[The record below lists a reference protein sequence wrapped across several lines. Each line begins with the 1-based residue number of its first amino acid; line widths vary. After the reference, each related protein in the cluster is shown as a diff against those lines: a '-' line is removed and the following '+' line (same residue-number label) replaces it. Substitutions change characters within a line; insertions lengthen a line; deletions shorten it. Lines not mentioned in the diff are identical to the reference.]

1 MSLNLNDLEA
11 MLRGLMHG
19 EFSSLSISFN
29 DQHACNYMTAQEWS
43 ETGLDAESYRRT
55 GWVSYDERDKA
66 LQDNSVWE
74 AHWYPHAPTGFHV
87 LRASSLTALC
97 AALTDI
103 SRKQKVGIPT
113 SE

>member
-1 MSLNLNDLEA
+1 MSHDLTQLET

-43 ETGLDAESYRRT
+43 ETGLDAENYRRT
-55 GWVSYDERDKA
+55 GWVSDAERDKA
-66 LQDNSVWE
+66 LANNSVWE
-74 AHWYPHAPTGFHV
+74 AHWYPHAPTGHHV

-97 AALTDI
+97 GALAEI
-103 SRKQKVGIPT
+103 ERESAR
-113 SE
+113 